1 MPLNNRAPLG
11 GVPPTLQVGAASTL
25 VGFLDHEAK
34 QCRLNATAALYAI
47 SCGGRQVVTPLPRLL
62 AAARPT
68 LWVVCLS

>member
-1 MPLNNRAPLG
+1 
-11 GVPPTLQVGAASTL
+11 VGAASTL